1 MITKTKP
8 FLKKGPFLLA
18 LLFLNFVCANGQT
31 TPFYNEIRQF
41 KNEDSIHFPPK
52 HAILFLGSS
61 SFRKWTDVQKYF
73 PGYTIINRGFGG
85 STIPD
90 AIRYADDI
98 VFPYQPRQIVIYE
111 GDNDVAS
118 SDKITADSVLNR
130 FKKLFFLIREKLP
143 RKTSVVF
150 ISIKPSPSR
159 QRLMPVM
166 ARANSL
172 IKKFMEKEKN
182 ASFADVY
189 HRMLNKDGTPDRD
202 IFTEDELHMN
212 AKGYAIWQK
221 IIEPYL
227 MKD

>member
-1 MITKTKP
+1 M
-8 FLKKGPFLLA
+8 KKFISRKKWLLII
-18 LLFLNFVCANGQT
+18 LLFCFSFSKAQNA
-31 TPFYNEIRQF
+31 PFYNEIQQF
-41 KNEDSIHFPPK
+41 KIEDSIHFPPK
-52 HAILFLGSS
+52 HTILFLGSS
-61 SFRKWTDVQKYF
+61 SFRKWSDVQNYF

-85 STIPD
+85 STFPD

-118 SDKITADSVLNR
+118 SDKITADSVLDR

-166 ARANSL
+166 AKANLL
-172 IKKFMEKEKN
+172 IKKFIEHQKH
-182 ASFADVY
+182 ASFVDVY
-189 HRMLNKDGTPDRD
+189 HKMLNADGTPDKD
-202 IFTEDELHMN
+202 LFTKDELHMN

-221 IIEPYL
+221 AIKPYL
-227 MKD
+227 LKD